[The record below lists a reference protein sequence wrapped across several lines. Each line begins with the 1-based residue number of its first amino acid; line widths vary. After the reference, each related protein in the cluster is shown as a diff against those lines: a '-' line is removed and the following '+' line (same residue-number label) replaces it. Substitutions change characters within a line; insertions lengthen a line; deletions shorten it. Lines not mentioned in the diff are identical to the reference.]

1 MKILIIFLI
10 SFCQITQL
18 AANLTD
24 ELLDTLNLNMWKP
37 LLHYHQKTGSLAAD
51 AVFFLEEQ
59 KERTK
64 YKDLRKK
71 ITIAQRRLLA
81 GAWGIDTSRRYD
93 PRVIQ
98 GLLGVVATVTKDYKE
113 TQEASY
119 ANTVHDFYRDCYEN
133 DLVHQ
138 AQSGNTAVR
147 GHVTKLFET
156 VTHTWNEGED
166 EYGLKIGPTNDVL
179 FHVTEGVVDDYVY
192 ENALLSFVGKEGN
205 PTVNFPI
212 NVMDWNGG
220 LVRFAQEYVGKV
232 LDCAKENGPD
242 QLVVRYEGHL
252 DGIDYEAGQVIIDNM
267 TVHANANTAAQFTA
281 RLVERND
288 LKTKYVEL
296 VELLDNLHE
305 LSTTEKIGTNILEGF
320 NIFNGTDAFILSEGN
335 LSAHYPLYGQA
346 FWRGISGILDAAS
359 YMERN
364 NCCAFLKIL
373 IEQLHKRITGNVAV
387 ASVMFNEGQFLIS
400 ISDNFFQLANEVDLI
415 AAYPGYAELIH
426 TYWTGVSSLMT
437 SMQNLLPRHPRFWDE
452 KEIAVPGVEI
462 KPAKLDTLIAPYYNV
477 NAPDDIQRFQN
488 VLRTLDYLVEYGIIP
503 ASSRV
508 GVATML
514 VNGDYE

>member
-10 SFCQITQL
+10 SFYQITQVL
-18 AANLTD
+18 AARLTG

-37 LLHYHQKTGSLAAD
+37 LLRYHQKTGSLAAD

-59 KERTK
+59 KNRPQ
-64 YKDLRKK
+64 YKDLQGK

-93 PRVIQ
+93 PSVIQ

-113 TQEASY
+113 TREASY

-179 FHVTEGVVDDYVY
+179 FHPTGRVIADYVY
-192 ENALLSFVGKEGN
+192 GNAFLSFVGKEDN
-205 PTVNFPI
+205 PTVNLPR
-212 NVMDWNGG
+212 NVRDWNGG

-242 QLVVRYEGHL
+242 QLVVRYEGSL
-252 DGIDYEAGQVIIDNM
+252 DGRDYEAGQVIVDNLA
-267 TVHANANTAAQFTA
+267 VYADANRAAQFTA
-281 RLVERND
+281 RLAERND

-335 LSAHYPLYGQA
+335 LSTHYPMYGQA
-346 FWRGISGILDAAS
+346 FWRGISGILNAGLDPD
-359 YMERN
+359 
-364 NCCAFLKIL
+364 NCCAFLKTL
-373 IEQLHKRITGNVAV
+373 IEQLHKQITGNVAEAYV
-387 ASVMFNEGQFLIS
+387 IFEDGRFLILISDKSFPVTNEG
-400 ISDNFFQLANEVDLI
+400 DLI
-415 AAYPGYAELIH
+415 AAYPGHAELIH
-426 TYWTGVSSLMT
+426 TYWAGVSSLMT
-437 SMQNLLPRHPRFWDE
+437 SMQDLLPRHPRFWDE
-452 KEIAVPGVEI
+452 KETAVPGVEV

-477 NAPDDIQRFQN
+477 NVADDIQRFHN
-488 VLRTLDYLVEYGIIP
+488 VLRALDYLVEYGIIP
-503 ASSRV
+503 PFSRV
-508 GVATML
+508 SIATML